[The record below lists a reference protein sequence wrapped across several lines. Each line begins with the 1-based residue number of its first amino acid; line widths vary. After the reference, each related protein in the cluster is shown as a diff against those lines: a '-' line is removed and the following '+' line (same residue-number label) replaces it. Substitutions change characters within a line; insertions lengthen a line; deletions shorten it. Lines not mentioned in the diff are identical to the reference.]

1 MSSQLTQ
8 RGGRTRWREY
18 VISKAYFLEHERN
31 RLCDRECESAQ
42 TTSYALFHGHAPE
55 SAPWSAPQTA
65 MAILPPPPRP
75 SIICRMAS
83 GTSPSG

>member
-31 RLCDRECESAQ
+31 RLCDPGVRERPDDELRAV
-42 TTSYALFHGHAPE
+42 
-55 SAPWSAPQTA
+55 PWSCSRIRAVAAASATLDH
-65 MAILPPPPRP
+65 LPHG
-75 SIICRMAS
+75 S